1 MTMNRSGQPILAFK
15 PDQELQAAIKSGWK
29 PSDLRWERLQEK
41 GNMRLEEDR
50 FVSAALNFLIA
61 RILAGMF
68 FQSTDLRF
76 LTSQSNIAFT
86 LNRLGYRKMACR
98 SYRKLVNRWKELGTF
113 DHMDLEIKP
122 RGRSSL
128 FHVRMEALHWDQY
141 RQNVTSRLQKFTEET
156 GQCLDCFAREQE
168 IPHRLFSRWKGEKY
182 PIFDDTRKIL
192 GACLL
197 VAGGR

>member
-1 MTMNRSGQPILAFK
+1 MAFK
-15 PDQELQAAIKSGWK
+15 QDQELQAAIQSGWK
-29 PSDLRWERLQEK
+29 PYDLRWERFQEK

-50 FVSAALNFLIA
+50 FASATVNFLMA

-76 LTSQSNIAFT
+76 LTSQSNITFI

-98 SYRKLVNRWKELGTF
+98 NYRRLENRWKELGKF
-113 DHMDLEIKP
+113 DHKDLEIKP

-128 FHVRMEALHWDQY
+128 FHVRMEALHWEQY
-141 RQNVTSRLQKFTEET
+141 RQNVTSRLQKFAEET
-156 GQCLDCFAREQE
+156 GQCLGCFAREQE
-168 IPHRLFSRWKGEKY
+168 ISHRLFSRWKGEKY